1 MALVTKLTNGVIGQV
16 ATISTEGSST
26 SGTGT
31 YSIEYEF
38 GSLTGV
44 IKDNISPTNVPAT
57 ISWTIPTS
65 FYSQI
70 PDNATSK
77 TGKLISYFTFLGKK
91 EVNSTSTFIAKIPD
105 GDAPTITAS
114 VVTTD
119 ALSSQLSGNT
129 STIINGVSNVKV
141 TMSATPTQGSTIVN
155 QYFYYQRNYYP
166 MNGVANK
173 TLIGGY
179 DGIFKFGAIDT
190 RNRTGSKI
198 VTLTAIDY
206 KRPSISLNNV
216 SISTSGVATISVSGT
231 WFNGSF
237 GATANTLT
245 VQYRYK
251 SSSSSSWGSWTT
263 ITNVTKN
270 SDGTY
275 SATASKSGLSYNN
288 AYNFEARVT
297 DKINTVSSKEY
308 SGKSLPVFDWSKDDF
323 NFNVPVYITQYY
335 SNNNPTTKKY
345 VDDLADVIST
355 AVQDNTDNIAALS
368 EQISNIGS
376 ITFDDI
382 YPVGSIYM
390 SVNSTNPSN
399 LFGGTWT
406 QLKDRF
412 LLGAGSTYTNG
423 STGGE
428 ASHTLTVN
436 EMPSHSHPQYVTVSS
451 GGSLSANCDYDSY
464 SSGNARKSA
473 QNVSTGP
480 TGGGNSHNNMP
491 PYLVVYMWKRTG

>member
-16 ATISTEGSST
+16 ATISTEGSET

-38 GSLTGV
+38 GSLTGI
-44 IKDNISPTNVPAT
+44 IKDNISSQNVPTT
-57 ISWTIPTS
+57 IRWTIPTS
-65 FYSQI
+65 FYNEI
-70 PDNATSK
+70 PDTTSK
-77 TGKLISYFTFLGKK
+77 TGKLISYYNTLGNKI
-91 EVNSTSTFIAKIPD
+91 VNSTSTFIAKIPD
-105 GDAPTITAS
+105 DDAPTITAS

-141 TMSATPTQGSTIVN
+141 TMSATPTQGSSIVN

-166 MNGVANK
+166 MNIQN
-173 TLIGGY
+173 TISLTGGY
-179 DGIFKFGAIDT
+179 DGVFDFGAIDT
-190 RNRTGSKI
+190 RSRKKTSRI
-198 VTLTAIDY
+198 TLTAIDY
-206 KRPSISLNNV
+206 RTPTIAIDDV
-216 SISTSGVATISVSGT
+216 SISTSGVATINITGT

-251 SSSSSSWGSWTT
+251 SSSSSSWGSWTN
-263 ITNVTKN
+263 ISNVTKN

-275 SATASKSGLSYNN
+275 SATATKSGLSYTDT
-288 AYNFEARVT
+288 YNFQARVT

-308 SGKSLPVFDWSKDDF
+308 TGKSLPVFDWSKDDF
-323 NFNVPVYITQYY
+323 NFNVPV
-335 SNNNPTTKKY
+335 SVLSPADSNNPTTKQY
-345 VDDLADVIST
+345 VDDLTNTISL

-368 EQISNIGS
+368 NQISNIS
-376 ITFDDI
+376 STIFDNI

-390 SVNSTNPSN
+390 SVNDTNPTN

-423 STGGE
+423 STGGS
-428 ASHTLTVN
+428 ATQRLSAANLPSHT
-436 EMPSHSHPQYVTVSS
+436 HPQYVATN
-451 GGSLSANCDYDSY
+451 GGSTSANLDYNGWVSN
-464 SSGNARKSA
+464 GKAVA
-473 QNVSTGP
+473 QGIP
-480 TGGGNSHNNMP
+480 TGATGQGTKFDIMP
-491 PYLVVYMWKRTG
+491 PYLVVYMWQRTS